1 MPLLFVVSI
10 TAFGFVSLVLA
21 QHGKPDSNS
30 ELPLFLNP
38 TPEDVRVFSLSLMN
52 RIAHGERVGAPEK
65 KLVELG
71 GAALP
76 FVLPSLDSLRPGER
90 ELVAQALLPVAARIG
105 LTAPGVDGSQAT
117 ALVFWQHFWQDRA
130 FDFRPIIV
138 KRLAERLAAGES
150 PLSRRDLLELD
161 TFCLSELMAN
171 LGSLRTPAD
180 IARITRLLDVAAQVT
195 QNDWRVPP
203 GANLANTRPVV
214 QRWREWWS
222 RERAHYT
229 ALDGPLR
236 IVALVSETQYGKWLA
251 SLLRGGL
258 GTDNHGLPLLPPLGK
273 RAPITLALILPA
285 LLFAHIVGPK
295 IVRRLRQ
302 LPTAVR
308 IGLLTGWFLPVCLPV
323 VALFDEHERNA
334 GSLWTAILVML
345 VWVTAPTF
353 WQELAAQTKADEL
366 PESLRVLEPKAPMRA
381 IFGLELSAV
390 FSLAVVVETLFGLDG
405 LGQMVAHALRQGDRN
420 VLVTFALLGT
430 LAASVLRLISDAAQ
444 KRRRAAPRLLVMRD
458 STPDVN
464 SWLS

>member
-10 TAFGFVSLVLA
+10 TAFGFVSLALA
-21 QHGKPDSNS
+21 PHTRGGSTAQ
-30 ELPLFLNP
+30 LPLFLNP
-38 TPEDVRVFSLSLMN
+38 APEDVRVFSLSLMN
-52 RIAHGERVGAPEK
+52 KIAHGERVGEPEK

-105 LTAPGVDGSQAT
+105 LTAPGVDGSRA
-117 ALVFWQHFWQDRA
+117 AAPVFWQHFWQDRA
-130 FDFRPIIV
+130 FDFRPLIV

-180 IARITRLLDVAAQVT
+180 VARITRLLDVAARVT
-195 QNDWRVPP
+195 QKDWRVPP
-203 GANLANTRPVV
+203 GADLAGTRATV

-258 GTDNHGLPLLPPLGK
+258 GTDQHGLPLLPPLGR

-302 LPTAVR
+302 LPNAVR
-308 IGLLTGWFLPVCLPV
+308 TGLLIGWFLPVCLPV
-323 VALFDEHERNA
+323 VALFGGQERHA

-345 VWVTAPTF
+345 VWVTAPTI

-366 PESLRVLEPKAPMRA
+366 PASLRMLEPEAPMRA

-405 LGQMVAHALRQGDRN
+405 LGQMVALALRQGDRN

-430 LAASVLRLISDAAQ
+430 LGASTLRIMSDSTR
-444 KRRRAAPRLLVMRD
+444 KPRRLAPRLLVIRD

-464 SWLS
+464 S

>member
-1 MPLLFVVSI
+1 MFVVSI

-21 QHGKPDSNS
+21 QHTRADSAAQ
-30 ELPLFLNP
+30 LPLFLNP
-38 TPEDVRVFSLSLMN
+38 APEDVRVFSLSLMN
-52 RIAHGERVGAPEK
+52 KIAHGERVGEPEK

-90 ELVAQALLPVAARIG
+90 DLVAQALLPVAARIG
-105 LTAPGVDGSQAT
+105 LTAPGVDGSQA
-117 ALVFWQHFWQDRA
+117 AAPVFWQRFWQDRA

-180 IARITRLLDVAAQVT
+180 IARITRLLDVAAKVAQK
-195 QNDWRVPP
+195 DWRVPP
-203 GANLANTRPVV
+203 GADLASTKEVV
-214 QRWREWWS
+214 KRWREWWS

-236 IVALVSETQYGKWLA
+236 IIALVSETQYGKWLA

-258 GTDNHGLPLLPPLGK
+258 GTDKHGLPLLPPLGK

-302 LPTAVR
+302 LPNAVR
-308 IGLLTGWFLPVCLPV
+308 IGLLMGWFLPVCLPV
-323 VALFDEHERNA
+323 VALFGVQGRHA
-334 GSLWTAILVML
+334 GSFSTAILVML
-345 VWVTAPTF
+345 VWVTAPTI

-366 PESLRVLEPKAPMRA
+366 PASLRLLEPEAPMRA

-405 LGQMVAHALRQGDRN
+405 LGQMVALALRQGDRN

-430 LAASVLRLISDAAQ
+430 LGASVLRIMSDAAR
-444 KRRRAAPRLLVMRD
+444 KRRRSVPRLLVIRD
-458 STPDVN
+458 STPDMN
-464 SWLS
+464 A